1 MKKIIVLFLIFFNI
15 ALVSFGAKKPVQKEE
30 FNFDFFKNFND
41 EILIENIARAIGN
54 NLDLKIALS
63 KVKESERIVKM
74 SLANELPTIDFE
86 PLISKTF
93 SSGELRR
100 GANNYMIKSYN
111 QSRFLMPV
119 YVNYEVDIFAK
130 NRLKTK
136 SKQESLKMV
145 EQDKKMTYILLASSL
160 GVEYFNLIRTDEL
173 LKYENE
179 LLALNKELEN
189 LAVNK
194 EKHGLLSEY
203 DVLNAKER
211 TINNQNRINEL
222 NNRKEILV
230 NQIGYLMGD
239 KLFSD
244 VKRAKYNTLT
254 YNLKTPDSFN
264 SNIILNRPDVISA
277 TENVKRAQYDARVA
291 KRELLPSFNVYG
303 TFGFNGYANFKGITK
318 NHTGIAEIGVNPTF
332 NVFDGGKKWQMIK
345 LKKQE
350 LERANY
356 EYEKAVIAAL
366 QEINDTLAV
375 LKTSDKNY
383 SLSKDILAIQNT
395 KLKLKENNKNDG
407 LASNVDY
414 IFYKQNEIIALI
426 NALNNDIDRIIASIN
441 LYRALG
447 GYDYAKENL

>member
-1 MKKIIVLFLIFFNI
+1 MKKIIVAFLI
-15 ALVSFGAKKPVQKEE
+15 LCSVSSVCFGAKKPAKAEE
-30 FNFDFFKNFND
+30 FNYDFFKKFKD
-41 EILIENIARAIGN
+41 EILLENIAKAIGN

-160 GVEYFNLIRTDEL
+160 GVEYFNLVRVDEL

-179 LLALNKELEN
+179 LLSLNKKLET
-189 LAVNK
+189 LAENK
-194 EKHGLLSEY
+194 EKSGLLAPD
-203 DVLNAKER
+203 DVLSSKEK
-211 TINNQNRINEL
+211 TLNNQNRINEL
-222 NNRKEILV
+222 LNRKEILT
-230 NQIGYLMGD
+230 NQISYLLGD
-239 KLFSD
+239 KFFSD
-244 VKRAKYNTLT
+244 VNRAQYSAIS
-254 YNLKTPDSFN
+254 YDLKTPDSFN
-264 SNIILNRPDVISA
+264 SSIILNRPDVMSA

-291 KRELLPSFNVYG
+291 KRELLPSFNIYG
-303 TFGFNGYANFKGITK
+303 TFGFNGYSNFKGITK

-332 NVFDGGKKWQMIK
+332 NIFDGGKKWQMIK

-356 EYEKAVIAAL
+356 EYDKTVIAAL
-366 QEINDTLAV
+366 QETNDTLAI
-375 LKTSDKNY
+375 LKTANKNY
-383 SLSKDILAIQNT
+383 NLSKDILAIQDT
-395 KLKLKENNKNDG
+395 RLKLKENNKNIG
-407 LASNVDY
+407 LASEIDY
-414 IFYKQNEIIALI
+414 ILYRQNEIIASI